1 MSNAEATAI
10 DCAWDVQVQTPGKAQ
25 KSVITLK
32 SDGDKLTGNMN
43 SEEYGVQEIFDGK
56 WDGETMSWK
65 SKTTKP
71 MKLTLTY
78 TATVDE
84 NNNLEGTV
92 KVAMA
97 KFKISGTPK

>member
-1 MSNAEATAI
+1 MSTEATAI
-10 DCAWDVQVQTPGKAQ
+10 DCVWDVTVQVPGKAQ
-25 KSVITLK
+25 QSVVTLK
-32 SDGDKLTGNMN
+32 SDGETLTGTMN
-43 SEEYGVQEIFDGK
+43 SEEYGLQEIEDGT
-56 WDGETMSWK
+56 WDGETLIWK

-78 TATVDE
+78 TATLDE

-97 KFKISGTPK
+97 KFKISGTPQ